1 MLISRPTRKK
11 FSLHD
16 VSLLIVD
23 ESVVVRSLI
32 KWALKSS
39 AAGAIREAADGTQAM
54 RVLER
59 FSPDVI
65 LVNWRTQPIEGLAF
79 VRRIRNSETNAH
91 AYARIV
97 MLSKC
102 RRYRQVLAAR
112 DAGVDEF
119 LVKPL
124 SRAGLLAGI
133 RAVIDNP
140 RPFSRTDGYFGPD
153 RRRKQIAHDGPERRK
168 CDETVVGAEMSR
180 TGERRSTPATL
191 QGQTD
196 GTDPF
201 TQRPLVPDR

>member
-1 MLISRPTRKK
+1 MFISRPTRTTI
-11 FSLHD
+11 SLRD

-23 ESVVVRSLI
+23 DSFVVRNLI

-39 AAGAIREAADGTQAM
+39 DAAAIREAADGAKAL

-65 LVNWRTQPIEGLAF
+65 LVNCRTLPVDGLDF
-79 VRRIRNSETNAH
+79 VRRVRDPETGVH
-91 AYARIV
+91 AFARIV
-97 MLSKC
+97 MMSRC

-124 SRAGLLAGI
+124 SRAELLAGI

-140 RPFSRTDGYFGPD
+140 RSFSRTDGYFGPD
-153 RRRKQIAHDGPERRK
+153 RRRKAITHDGPERRK
-168 CDETVVGAEMSR
+168 GDETVVPAGS
-180 TGERRSTPATL
+180 GETAKRCATPARL
-191 QGQTD
+191 
-196 GTDPF
+196 
-201 TQRPLVPDR
+201 